1 MLTFL
6 SNFDRIV
13 IGISCKSH
21 KPAPPLSQPGGNIL
35 IALQLL
41 GGELQRLAI
50 LPHRS
55 RDDLLVLLQ
64 MLRRILQVEAV
75 SLHFRQPL
83 LLLGAGLE

>member
-1 MLTFL
+1 M
-6 SNFDRIV
+6 
-13 IGISCKSH
+13 
-21 KPAPPLSQPGGNIL
+21 

-64 MLRRILQVEAV
+64 MLRCNLQEEAV

-83 LLLGAGLE
+83 LLLGAGLEYGTDPPRHGDARGGEQTARAIKSGLR